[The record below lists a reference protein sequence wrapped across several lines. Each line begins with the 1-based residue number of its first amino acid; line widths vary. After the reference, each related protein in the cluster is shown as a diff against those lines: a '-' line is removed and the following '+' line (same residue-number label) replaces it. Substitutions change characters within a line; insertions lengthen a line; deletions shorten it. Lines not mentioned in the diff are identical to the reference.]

1 MLKKFK
7 YIIPIAVLGSVMLS
21 SCKKGYFDINVDPN
35 NPSTLPVQN
44 LLTNIETDIAFEN
57 TLGGVSGSIEVLVH
71 RITQRE
77 EPNAY
82 VLTTGG
88 GIPGQMWGTYY
99 ISTLTNADIIIDKAT
114 TDGNFRYRGIAKIIK
129 AFAVSQLVD
138 LYGDVPFSEAS
149 KLFTNNIRNPKFDD
163 DATIYPKLITMLD
176 EAIVDLMNT
185 AVNKRNPAADDIIY
199 QGNVTKWIKAANT
212 IKLRMY
218 TNQRKVKDVSAAVT
232 ALLASPSTLISSTA
246 DNFELKYTADNKN
259 PGVAAYAASQRG
271 EDISPWFYEIM
282 KGYNPNIFTGIVDPR
297 IPYYWYNQIKV
308 GQAAPNDGNPTE
320 YRDGSFVSIYFGSNG
335 DDVGRSQQNT
345 TSVVGLYPGG
355 GKYDNGAG
363 APINVLSAT
372 GAVPGRMITYADRLF
387 MQAELINTGVT
398 TGDARAVTQ
407 AAITEAFK
415 QVDNAVTL
423 SGTGAPLVSPL
434 PATSSYI
441 QSIMLAYDNATTAR
455 KLEII
460 ITQKWISSF
469 GSAIQAYTD
478 YRRTG
483 YPIIFDPTNAAMAPG
498 GFVQPPVNG
507 NPQVIP
513 QKKVPVSVNRAFPLS
528 ILWPTSE
535 LDGNPNAPKQKEPST
550 YKVFWQP

>member
-1 MLKKFK
+1 MLRKFK

-44 LLTNIETDIAFEN
+44 LLTNIETDIAFQN
-57 TLGGVSGSIEVLVH
+57 TLGGVSGALEVLVH

-88 GIPGQMWGTYY
+88 GIPGLMWNNYY

-129 AFAVSQLVD
+129 AFAVHQLVD
-138 LYGDVPFSEAS
+138 LYGDVPFTEAS
-149 KLFTNNIRNPKFDD
+149 KLFSSNIRNPKFDD
-163 DATIYPKLITMLD
+163 DATIYPKLFTMID
-176 EAIVDLMNT
+176 EGIADLMNT
-185 AVNKRNPAADDIIY
+185 AVNKRNPAADDVIY
-199 QGNVTKWIKAANT
+199 QGNVTKWIKAGNT
-212 IKLRMY
+212 LKLKMY
-218 TNQRKVKDVSAAVT
+218 TQVRKVQNVTAPVT
-232 ALLASPSTLISSTA
+232 ALLASPSTLISSTS
-246 DNFELKYTADNKN
+246 DNFQLNYTADNKN

-282 KGYNPNIFTGIVDPR
+282 KGYNPNIFNGIVDPR
-297 IPYYWYNQIKV
+297 IPYYWYNQLKP
-308 GQAAPNDGNPTE
+308 GQTATNDNNPTE
-320 YRDGSFVSIYFGSNG
+320 YRDGSFVSIYFASNG
-335 DDVGRSQQNT
+335 PDVGFSQQNT
-345 TSVVGLYPGG
+345 TTVVGLYPGG

-387 MQAELINTGVT
+387 LEAELINTGVV
-398 TGDARAVTQ
+398 TGDARAVLQ

-423 SGTGAPLVSPL
+423 SGTGAPLISPL
-434 PATSSYI
+434 PATAAYI
-441 QSIMLAYDNATTAR
+441 TSIMLAYDNASTAR

-460 ITQKWISSF
+460 MTQKWISSF
-469 GSAIQAYTD
+469 GSAVTAYTD

-483 YPIIFDPTNAAMAPG
+483 YPIMFDPSNPAMAPG
-498 GFVQPPVNG
+498 GFVQPPING
-507 NPQVIP
+507 NPLTVP
-513 QKKVPVSVNRAFPLS
+513 QKRVPVSVNRAYPLS

-535 LDGNPNAPKQKEPST
+535 LDGNPNAPKQKEPGT